1 MKRTKRTIC
10 KHSSRVKAL
19 SQESRPRRPCSSA
32 DALCLHRLSSR
43 VNIPPGGE
51 DTSAHPPQ
59 SAGESVL
66 TFRFK
71 PVYQFHYAKPEHW
84 LGNDE
89 RLCETHNLPAAP
101 SLQYDSQISFILSNF
116 FLI

>member
-1 MKRTKRTIC
+1 MLVFLCRCT
-10 KHSSRVKAL
+10 L
-19 SQESRPRRPCSSA
+19 SPPAQLAVE
-32 DALCLHRLSSR
+32 
-43 VNIPPGGE
+43 NIPPGGE
-51 DTSAHPPQ
+51 DTAAHPPQ
-59 SAGESVL
+59 SAAAAESVL